1 MDKRSLKK
9 LVTVMLAFFC
19 LAVLCPVA
27 HGESEQHGKTKIT
40 KETSEGE
47 LAPVK
52 ENICKNPK
60 LCDSI
65 EIDILSN
72 LQTSKVPPFLPKPQA
87 TGSTQEYQIALNLG
101 IVVTDALS
109 AIIGKDKAAFLQYA
123 GMIKDYGKKLEVSD
137 AVLGKYD
144 QLVVEA
150 NKGEWVKLET
160 MTYEFKDAI
169 TGELNTKKKAGAA
182 TLSMVAGGLEGLYIE
197 AKSLEKNFSKTSADY
212 LHNPGLFEYLTRYM
226 RSLDEALKAKGEV
239 KAIAAALPPIG
250 KILNQPKTYEYTKK
264 DVEELVKI
272 LEPVRQAALGGD
284 KKS

>member
-1 MDKRSLKK
+1 MDKRIFKQ

-19 LAVLCPVA
+19 FAVLCPVA
-27 HGESEQHGKTKIT
+27 YGESEQHGKTKIT

-60 LCDSI
+60 LCESI

-109 AIIGKDKAAFLQYA
+109 AIIGKDQAAFLQYA
-123 GMIKDYGKKLEVSD
+123 GMIKDYGKKLGVSD

-160 MTYEFKDAI
+160 LTYEFKDAI
-169 TGELNTKKKAGAA
+169 TGELNTQKKAGAA

-197 AKSLEKNFSKTSADY
+197 AKSLEKNFSKTSADE

-226 RSLDEALKAKGEV
+226 RSLDEGLKAKGEV

-250 KILNQPKTYEYTKK
+250 KILNQPKTYEYSKK

-272 LEPVRQAALGGD
+272 LEPVRQATLGGG

>member
-1 MDKRSLKK
+1 MDKRTSRP
-9 LVTVMLAFFC
+9 LVTVILACFC

-27 HGESEQHGKTKIT
+27 YGQSDQHGKTKIT
-40 KETSEGE
+40 KETSEGD

-60 LCDSI
+60 LCESI

-87 TGSTQEYQIALNLG
+87 TASTQEYQIALNLG

-109 AIIGKDKAAFLQYA
+109 AIIGKDKAAYLQYA
-123 GMIKDYGKKLEVSD
+123 GMIKDYGKKLGVSD

-144 QLVVEA
+144 QLVAEA

-160 MTYEFKDAI
+160 LTYEYKDAI
-169 TGELNTKKKAGAA
+169 TGELNTKKKEGAA
-182 TLSMVAGGLEGLYIE
+182 ALSMVAGGLEGLYIE
-197 AKSLEKNFSKTSADY
+197 AKSMEKNFSKTTADY
-212 LHNPGLFEYLTRYM
+212 LHNPGLFDYLNKYM
-226 RSLDEALKAKGEV
+226 RSLEEGLKAKGEV
-239 KAIAAALPPIG
+239 KAIAGALPQIG

-264 DVEELVKI
+264 DVEELVKV
-272 LEPVRQAALGGD
+272 LEPVRLAILGGE